1 MELEVYSKLSN
12 PATEEFKELLNTQ
25 FSKNK
30 NLEEGKVI
38 ECTVSKITSNFCYLS
53 SEGLKQEPILDI
65 NELKTLGLL
74 DKIKEG
80 SKINV
85 LLEKLEHPKTG
96 EIIVS
101 AEKAM
106 KLAGWNKI
114 VKMYEKEEPVS
125 GRILRKCKG
134 GAEVSI
140 DELGLVAF
148 LPGSMID
155 ETPIKNFD
163 HLIGEQQKFA
173 IVKLDMQ
180 RGNVVVSRKHIITSF
195 KTADKKKL
203 IESFKEGDTVMG
215 TCKQLTSF
223 GAFFRLDNGI
233 DVLCHTSE
241 LSYSRVN
248 HPEEILSVDD
258 KKELKIIGVDLDKLQ
273 LSTSLK
279 RLMPDPFDNIDKYQT
294 GKTYKVKILK
304 LADFGFFAELEKGLV
319 CLCHTSE
326 FSHTKKNIPA
336 KKLFSVNQE
345 VDVVVKEIDKDQKRI
360 AVSYK
365 LTQENPYK
373 TFENKYKIGD
383 IINTKIVAKNEYS
396 IFVKVDDIKD
406 LELFCHANNLTW
418 SSNGNEELSKYK
430 VGDELKVKVL
440 EVNIDDQKIR
450 VGLREA
456 MGPDP
461 ISFFEDKNIND
472 RISCKVIASD
482 RKKGLTVRPI
492 GCDLDFLIKKSA
504 ISENP
509 GDARPERWTGG
520 ETLDVCI
527 AEKDLSK
534 RKITLSIKLLET
546 LDKAEALKKY
556 GASDSGKSLPFS
568 SLADDLKK
576 KDEKKDKK

>member
-1 MELEVYSKLSN
+1 MEIEIYSNSSN
-12 PATEEFKELLNTQ
+12 PATEEFKELLKTQ

-65 NELKTLGLL
+65 NELKNLGLL

-80 SKINV
+80 SKLSV

-106 KLAGWNKI
+106 KLAGWNRI
-114 VKMYEKEEPVS
+114 VKMYEKEEPVT

-140 DELGLVAF
+140 DDLGLVAF

-163 HLIGEQQKFA
+163 HLIGQQQKFA

-203 IESFKEGDTVMG
+203 IESFKINQTVMG

-258 KKELKIIGVDLDKLQ
+258 KKELKIIGIDLEKLQ

-279 RLMPDPFDNIDKYQT
+279 QLMPDPFDNIDKYQS
-294 GKTYKVKILK
+294 GKIYKVKILK

-326 FSHTKKNIPA
+326 FSHTKKNVSA
-336 KKLFSVNQE
+336 KKLFSINQE
-345 VDVVVKEIDKDQKRI
+345 VDVVIKEIDKDQKRI

-373 TFENKYKIGD
+373 TFENTYKVGD
-383 IINTKIVAKNEYS
+383 IIDSKIVAKNEYS
-396 IFVKVDDIKD
+396 LFVKVESIRD

-418 SSNGNEELSKYK
+418 GSNGSEELSKYK
-430 VGDELKVKVL
+430 VGDDLKVKIL
-440 EVNIDDQKIR
+440 EINVEDQKIR

-456 MGPDP
+456 SGPDP

-482 RKKGLTVRPI
+482 RKKGLTVKPI
-492 GCDLDFLIKKSA
+492 GCDLDFIIKKSA
-504 ISENP
+504 ISENAA
-509 GDARPERWTGG
+509 DSRPERWTGG

-568 SLADDLKK
+568 SLAEDLKK
-576 KDEKKDKK
+576 KKEDKE

>member
-319 CLCHTSE
+319 CLCHNSE

-520 ETLDVCI
+520 ETVDVCL
-527 AEKDLSK
+527 AEKDISK

-576 KDEKKDKK
+576 KDEKKNKK

>member
-1 MELEVYSKLSN
+1 
-12 PATEEFKELLNTQ
+12 
-25 FSKNK
+25 
-30 NLEEGKVI
+30 
-38 ECTVSKITSNFCYLS
+38 
-53 SEGLKQEPILDI
+53 
-65 NELKTLGLL
+65 
-74 DKIKEG
+74 
-80 SKINV
+80 
-85 LLEKLEHPKTG
+85 
-96 EIIVS
+96 
-101 AEKAM
+101 M

-155 ETPIKNFD
+155 EMPIKNFD

-304 LADFGFFAELEKGLV
+304 LADFGFFAELEKGLFV
-319 CLCHTSE
+319 YVILLNFH
-326 FSHTKKNIPA
+326 I
-336 KKLFSVNQE
+336 
-345 VDVVVKEIDKDQKRI
+345 QKRI
-360 AVSYK
+360 YQ
-365 LTQENPYK
+365 L
-373 TFENKYKIGD
+373 
-383 IINTKIVAKNEYS
+383 KNY
-396 IFVKVDDIKD
+396 F
-406 LELFCHANNLTW
+406 
-418 SSNGNEELSKYK
+418 
-430 VGDELKVKVL
+430 
-440 EVNIDDQKIR
+440 Q
-450 VGLREA
+450 
-456 MGPDP
+456 
-461 ISFFEDKNIND
+461 
-472 RISCKVIASD
+472 
-482 RKKGLTVRPI
+482 
-492 GCDLDFLIKKSA
+492 
-504 ISENP
+504 
-509 GDARPERWTGG
+509 
-520 ETLDVCI
+520 
-527 AEKDLSK
+527 
-534 RKITLSIKLLET
+534 
-546 LDKAEALKKY
+546 
-556 GASDSGKSLPFS
+556 
-568 SLADDLKK
+568 
-576 KDEKKDKK
+576 